1 MTTIK
6 LSKIKDQESYTCTNE
21 KGQSIELSGNGT
33 AVGPMESLLM
43 AVAGCS
49 TIDIEMLLAKMRQPL
64 EDIKVEV
71 KGERREEIP
80 RIYTNIHLHYSLT
93 GKLKKEK
100 VEKVI
105 DMSVEKYCS
114 VSKMLE
120 SKAKITTSY
129 EIVGS

>member
-1 MTTIK
+1 M
-6 LSKIKDQESYTCTNE
+6 SKIVLQKHQDEDIYICTNE
-21 KGQSIELSGNGT
+21 SGQKIELSGSGA

-49 TIDIEMLLAKMRQPL
+49 TVDVEILLAKMRQKL
-64 EDIKVEV
+64 ENIKVEV

-80 RIYTNIHLHYSLT
+80 RYYTKIHLHYILT
-93 GKLKKEK
+93 GDLKEDK
-100 VEKVI
+100 VAKVI

-120 SKAKITTSY
+120 SKAKITTSF
-129 EIVGS
+129 EILES